1 MHVDG
6 DLTYLQRSQD
16 TLIVEKLSETLSKL
30 NGKLESKSLI
40 VSGDVCT
47 FKSHGKY
54 YRCVVK
60 SINSTMAVVHCIDFG
75 CEKQVKKKE
84 LKYLGHSKIGLLPS
98 LVITVKTFPMAF
110 NMSKTIFL
118 ANMSVNDDGVLS
130 AFPNNTNSM
139 WSHNALKE
147 SLQNGCLVKVTCVYS
162 NDDFWIVPKLFFDTL
177 KSISK
182 TLIKMQSKMI
192 PTVTQVGSLCAALNS
207 QTKLWH
213 RAIILNEDMETEN
226 MLSIDSGER
235 FNALT
240 TTKMVSEI
248 QKIPN
253 CAIHCKTISN
263 ADIKK
268 LLNKCVN
275 CKLISCSQSL
285 LEVQLFTDGTNDIDI
300 IPLKTFEEEWKVY
313 IERFESFNEFYVI
326 KVNDKHEQLD
336 KQKYCSKQLPI
347 KTLLNERNT
356 KIVTSQNNGEL
367 YLDVSNKKPYYRC
380 CLEQEVED
388 INFIDPNN
396 LPIISSIMMAYEWIM
411 KISNDKE
418 PYNVTTLTT
427 NDGQNYIDIIYE
439 VCFPNNYEF
448 PINSKL
454 PQKESETEID
464 MECSDNNNVNSVIE
478 KPMSYISIKN
488 HIKTNLELPKIE
500 TVTIKCV
507 KTFQHF
513 YVQSNSLSTLFLQKI
528 NSDLD
533 ICIVELPIND
543 SLIGSI
549 VVTCSQSLNGA
560 WYRAKVEH
568 IISGGTSA
576 YCYLLDLGIYEECS
590 QFYKPTNFLRECPPL
605 VRRCSLYTPLL
616 EGKES
621 EIWYSNIDDIF
632 KDILTIDCPK
642 FEMTIIEDGDPCVVI
657 IWLEKACVNDML
669 NPIFVQILHA
679 SSLTDFKITSIS
691 ANQRAVTKL
700 LESDNIPKVCVA
712 NPIVNHFYLTDINS
726 KLKRVKFETNGGI
739 KYLVTDIDDTLDII
753 SVPVLYEVPESI
765 CDIPIFTM
773 ACSLIYDLSE
783 EGTYS
788 LNKFQKLA
796 YSKVTFIM
804 CMITESKGKAP
815 NLVRLYY
822 NNKDVLDLIK
832 LDDFKN

>member
-40 VSGDVCT
+40 VPGDVCT

-60 SINSTMAVVHCIDFG
+60 SINSQMTVVHCIDFG
-75 CEKQVKKKE
+75 FEKQVKKKE
-84 LKYLGHSKIGLLPS
+84 LQYLGHSKIGLLPS

-118 ANMSVNDDGVLS
+118 ANMSVDNDGVLT
-130 AFPNNTNSM
+130 ALPNNTNSM
-139 WSHNALKE
+139 WSHNVLKE
-147 SLQNGCLVKVTCVYS
+147 SLENGCLVKITSVYS
-162 NDDFWIVPKLFFDTL
+162 NDDFWIVPDLFFDTL

-182 TLIKMQSKMI
+182 TLVKMQSKMI
-192 PTVTQVGSLCAALNS
+192 PTVTEVGSLCAALNS

-213 RAIILNEDMETEN
+213 RAMILNEDMKTEN

-235 FNALT
+235 FNALKT
-240 TTKMVSEI
+240 TRMVSEI

-253 CAIHCKTISN
+253 CALHCKTVPNI
-263 ADIKK
+263 DIKT
-268 LLNKCVN
+268 LLNKCVK

-285 LEVQLFTDGTNDIDI
+285 LEVQLFTDDSNETVITS
-300 IPLKTFEEEWKVY
+300 LKTFEEEWKVY

-326 KVNDKHEQLD
+326 KINEKHEQPD
-336 KQKYCSKQLPI
+336 GQKDCSKQPSV
-347 KTLLNERNT
+347 KTLPNERIT
-356 KIVTSQNNGEL
+356 KILTSQNNEL
-367 YLDVSNKKPYYRC
+367 YSDNVPSTKLYYRC
-380 CLEQEVED
+380 CLEPEVED
-388 INFIDPNN
+388 INFIDPHN
-396 LPIISSIMMAYEWIM
+396 LPLISGIMMDNEWIM

-418 PYNVTTLTT
+418 PYKVTMLTT
-427 NDGQNYIDIIYE
+427 NDGQNYIDILYE
-439 VCFPNNYEF
+439 MCFPNNYEVSM
-448 PINSKL
+448 NSKL
-454 PQKESETEID
+454 PEKETESVIN
-464 MECSDNNNVNSVIE
+464 MEYNDGNNINSVIE
-478 KPMSYISIKN
+478 KPMSNISIKTSL
-488 HIKTNLELPKIE
+488 KLPKIE
-500 TVTIKCV
+500 NVTIKYV
-507 KTFQHF
+507 ETFQHF

-533 ICIVELPIND
+533 MCIIELPIND
-543 SLIGSI
+543 NLIGSI

-560 WYRAKVEH
+560 WCRAKVDH
-568 IISGGTSA
+568 IISDEISA
-576 YCYLLDLGIYEECS
+576 YCYLLDLGIYEECN
-590 QFYKPTNFLRECPPL
+590 QFYKPTNFLCECPPL
-605 VRRCSLYTPLL
+605 VRRCSLYAPML

-642 FEMTIIEDGDPCVVI
+642 FKMTIKEDGDPCVVI
-657 IWLEKACVNDML
+657 MWLDNVDVSDML

-691 ANQRAVTKL
+691 ANQVAVTKL
-700 LESDNIPKVCVA
+700 LESDNIPKVCVKD
-712 NPIVNHFYLTDINS
+712 PIVNHFYLADINS

-739 KYLVTDIDDTLDII
+739 KYMVTDIDDTLDII
-753 SVPVLYEVPESI
+753 SVSELYEVPESI
-765 CDIPIFTM
+765 CHIPIFTM
-773 ACSLIYDLSE
+773 ACSLIYNHKE
-783 EGTYS
+783 EGIYS
-788 LNKFQKLA
+788 LSKFQKLA

-804 CMITESKGKAP
+804 CMITESNSKAP
-815 NLVRLYY
+815 NLVKLYL

-832 LDDFKN
+832 FE

>member
-16 TLIVEKLSETLSKL
+16 TLIVEKLSKTLSKV
-30 NGKLESKSLI
+30 NDKLENKSLI
-40 VSGDVCT
+40 VPGDVCT

-60 SINSTMAVVHCIDFG
+60 SINSKMAVVHCIDFG
-75 CEKQVKKKE
+75 YEKQVMKKE
-84 LKYLGHSKIGLLPS
+84 LQYLGHSKIGLLPS

-110 NMSKTIFL
+110 NMSKTTFL
-118 ANMSVNDDGVLS
+118 ANMSVGGDGVLS
-130 AFPNNTNSM
+130 ALPNNINSM
-139 WSHNALKE
+139 WTQNVLKE
-147 SLQNGCLVKVTCVYS
+147 SLENGCLVKITSVCS
-162 NDDFWIVPKLFFDTL
+162 NDDFWIVPELFFDTL

-182 TLIKMQSKMI
+182 KLVKMQSKMI

-213 RAIILNEDMETEN
+213 RAIILNENMETEN

-253 CAIHCKTISN
+253 CALHCKTVSN
-263 ADIKK
+263 IDIKT
-268 LLNKCVN
+268 LLNKCLK

-285 LEVQLFTDGTNDIDI
+285 LEVQLFIDDSNETVI
-300 IPLKTFEEEWKVY
+300 TSLKTFEQEWKVY
-313 IERFESFNEFYVI
+313 IERFESFNEFYVVKI
-326 KVNDKHEQLD
+326 DEKHEQPD
-336 KQKYCSKQLPI
+336 GQKNCLKQLSVE
-347 KTLLNERNT
+347 TERNT
-356 KIVTSQNNGEL
+356 KTCQNNNEL
-367 YLDVSNKKPYYRC
+367 YSDNVSNSKLYYRC

-388 INFIDPNN
+388 INFMDSNN
-396 LPIISSIMMAYEWIM
+396 LPLISGVMMAYEWIM
-411 KISNDKE
+411 KMSNDQE
-418 PYNVTTLTT
+418 PYKVTMMT
-427 NDGQNYIDIIYE
+427 NSDGQNYIDIIYE
-439 VCFPNNYEF
+439 MCFPNNNKV

-454 PQKESETEID
+454 PEKETESVINI
-464 MECSDNNNVNSVIE
+464 EYSVDNNINSVIE
-478 KPMSYISIKN
+478 KPMSNISV
-488 HIKTNLELPKIE
+488 KTSLELPQIE

-513 YVQSNSLSTLFLQKI
+513 YVKSNSLSTLFLQKI

-533 ICIVELPIND
+533 MCIVELPINNN
-543 SLIGSI
+543 LIGSV

-560 WYRAKVEH
+560 WCRAKVEH
-568 IISGGTSA
+568 VISDDISA
-576 YCYLLDLGIYEECS
+576 YCYLLDLGIYEECN
-590 QFYKPTNFLRECPPL
+590 QFYKPTNFLCECPPL
-605 VRRCSLYTPLL
+605 VRRCSLYTPML

-632 KDILTIDCPK
+632 KDIITIDRTK
-642 FEMTIIEDGDPCVVI
+642 FEMTIKEDGDPCVVI
-657 IWLEKACVNDML
+657 MWLENASVSDML

-679 SSLTDFKITSIS
+679 GSLTDFKITSIS

-700 LESDNIPKVCVA
+700 LESDNITKVCA
-712 NPIVNHFYLTDINS
+712 KNPIVNNFYLADINS

-739 KYLVTDIDDTLDII
+739 KYNVIDIDDTLNII
-753 SVPVLYEVPESI
+753 SVSELYEVPESI
-765 CDIPIFTM
+765 CHIPIFTM
-773 ACSLIYDLSE
+773 ACSLIYDHNE
-783 EGTYS
+783 ESIYS
-788 LNKFQKLA
+788 LSKFQKLA

-815 NLVRLYY
+815 NLVRLYL

-832 LDDFKN
+832 F

>member
-16 TLIVEKLSETLSKL
+16 TLIVEKLSKTLSKV
-30 NGKLESKSLI
+30 NDKLENKSLI
-40 VSGDVCT
+40 VPGDVCT

-60 SINSTMAVVHCIDFG
+60 SINSEMAVVQCIDFG
-75 CEKQVKKKE
+75 YEKQVKKKE
-84 LKYLGHSKIGLLPS
+84 LQYLGHSKIGLLPL

-110 NMSKTIFL
+110 NMSKTTFL
-118 ANMSVNDDGVLS
+118 ANMSVSSDGVLS
-130 AFPNNTNSM
+130 ALPNNINSM
-139 WSHNALKE
+139 WTQNVLKE
-147 SLQNGCLVKVTCVYS
+147 SLENGCVVKFTNVCS
-162 NDDFWIVPKLFFDTL
+162 NDDFWIVPEIFFDTL

-182 TLIKMQSKMI
+182 KLVKMQSKMI

-213 RAIILNEDMETEN
+213 RAIIINENMETEN

-253 CAIHCKTISN
+253 CALHCKTVTNI
-263 ADIKK
+263 DIKT
-268 LLNKCVN
+268 LLNKCLK

-285 LEVQLFTDGTNDIDI
+285 LEVQLFIDDSNETI
-300 IPLKTFEEEWKVY
+300 ITSLKTFEQEWKVY

-326 KVNDKHEQLD
+326 KIDEKHEQPD
-336 KQKYCSKQLPI
+336 RQKNCLKHLSV
-347 KTLLNERNT
+347 KTERNT
-356 KIVTSQNNGEL
+356 KTCQNNDEL
-367 YLDVSNKKPYYRC
+367 YLDNVSNSKQYYRC

-388 INFIDPNN
+388 INFMDSNN
-396 LPIISSIMMAYEWIM
+396 LPLISGVMMAYEWIM
-411 KISNDKE
+411 KISNDQE
-418 PYNVTTLTT
+418 PYKVTMLTT
-427 NDGQNYIDIIYE
+427 SDGQNYIDIIYE
-439 VCFPNNYEF
+439 ICFPNNNEV

-454 PQKESETEID
+454 PEKETESVINI
-464 MECSDNNNVNSVIE
+464 EYSVDNNINSVIE
-478 KPMSYISIKN
+478 KPMSNISV
-488 HIKTNLELPKIE
+488 KTSLELPKIE

-507 KTFQHF
+507 ETFQHF
-513 YVQSNSLSTLFLQKI
+513 YVKSNSLSTLFLQKI

-533 ICIVELPIND
+533 MCIVELPINNN
-543 SLIGSI
+543 LIGSV

-560 WYRAKVEH
+560 WCRAKVEH
-568 IISGGTSA
+568 IISDDISA
-576 YCYLLDLGIYEECS
+576 YCYLLDLGVYEECN
-590 QFYKPTNFLRECPPL
+590 QFYKPTNFLCECPPL
-605 VRRCSLYTPLL
+605 VRRCSLYTPML

-632 KDILTIDCPK
+632 KDIITIDRTK
-642 FEMTIIEDGDPCVVI
+642 FEMTIKEDGDPCVVI
-657 IWLEKACVNDML
+657 MWLENASVSDML

-679 SSLTDFKITSIS
+679 GSLTDFKITSIS

-700 LESDNIPKVCVA
+700 LESDNITKVCVK
-712 NPIVNHFYLTDINS
+712 NPIVNNFYLADIKS
-726 KLKRVKFETNGGI
+726 KLKRVKFEINGGI
-739 KYLVTDIDDTLDII
+739 RYNVIDIDDTLDII
-753 SVPVLYEVPESI
+753 SVSELYEVPESI

-773 ACSLIYDLSE
+773 ACSLIYDHKE
-783 EGTYS
+783 ESMYS
-788 LNKFQKLA
+788 LSKFQKLA

-804 CMITESKGKAP
+804 CMITESKGKTP
-815 NLVRLYY
+815 NLVRLYL

-832 LDDFKN
+832 F